1 MKIAVVLLFL
11 LVLFL
16 LHRFQKMNT
25 HLSALQKRNNNKKRT
40 IILKMKKSIYNVKDK
55 DDNVVDVDDDDN
67 VVKRL
72 ISRNTRPGT
81 YNPAKFIL

>member
-25 HLSALQKRNNNKKRT
+25 HLSALEKRKKRT

-55 DDNVVDVDDDDN
+55 DDNVVDVDDE

-81 YNPAKFIL
+81 YDPAKFIL